1 LSTWAFFLQQ
11 QRATPQH
18 QQQQQQARMWDHM
31 KDAEKCL
38 IELAGDDGAEL
49 KSELRY
55 VGGCMSGFC
64 VAIVAG
70 ACLYTC

>member
-1 LSTWAFFLQQ
+1 
-11 QRATPQH
+11 
-18 QQQQQQARMWDHM
+18 MWDCM
-31 KDAEKCL
+31 KDAEECL

-70 ACLYTC
+70 ACFYTC